1 MQPLDKGKQ
10 NINSLLANYGPVGP
24 RHLLA
29 AALLMRPREEEKKGD
44 NQAEKSKPNDKVA
57 A

>member
-1 MQPLDKGKQ
+1 MQTLENGKQ
-10 NINSLLANYGPVGP
+10 KTNELLDNYGPLGP

-29 AALLMRPREEEKKGD
+29 AALAMRPREEEKKD
-44 NQAEKSKPNDKVA
+44 ESPKKNDKVA

>member
-1 MQPLDKGKQ
+1 MQKIDNSKQ
-10 NINSLLANYGPVGP
+10 TINALVDHYGPLGP

-29 AALLMRPREEEKKGD
+29 AALLMRPREEVKKD
-44 NQAEKSKPNDKVA
+44 ETKTDKVA

>member
-1 MQPLDKGKQ
+1 MQTLDKSKQ
-10 NINSLLANYGPVGP
+10 NINLLLQNYGPVGP

-29 AALLMRPREEEKKGD
+29 AALLMRPREEEKKD
-44 NQAEKSKPNDKVA
+44 DKKADDKVA